1 MDVIKKVPLDA
12 LINVLVD
19 LFEKGIN
26 FIDIQGNEEDLVTK
40 MTITVMPDY
49 IDEEFDGDEYE
60 YDEDEEDEDDD
71 VELRE
76 LTKEEWESL
85 DIPEDKTKGLTEQD
99 LNDLL

>member
-19 LFEKGIN
+19 LYEKGIN

-49 IDEEFDGDEYE
+49 IDEEYDGDEYE
-60 YDEDEEDEDDD
+60 EDEDDDDD

-76 LTKEEWESL
+76 ITKEEWESL
-85 DIPEDKTKGLTEQD
+85 GIPEDKTKGLTEQD

>member
-49 IDEEFDGDEYE
+49 IDEEYDGDEYE
-60 YDEDEEDEDDD
+60 EDEDDDDD

-76 LTKEEWESL
+76 ITKEEWESL
-85 DIPEDKTKGLTEQD
+85 DIPFEDKTKGLTEQD

>member
-49 IDEEFDGDEYE
+49 IDEEYDGDEY
-60 YDEDEEDEDDD
+60 EEDEDDD

-76 LTKEEWESL
+76 ITKEEWESL
-85 DIPEDKTKGLTEQD
+85 GIPEDKTKGLTEQD

>member
-40 MTITVMPDY
+40 MTITIMPDY
-49 IDEEFDGDEYE
+49 IDEEFVED
-60 YDEDEEDEDDD
+60 DEDDDD

-85 DIPEDKTKGLTEQD
+85 DIPEEKTKGLTEQD

>member
-12 LINVLVD
+12 LINVLMD

-40 MTITVMPDY
+40 MTITVLPDY
-49 IDEEFDGDEYE
+49 IDEEFVEDEYE
-60 YDEDEEDEDDD
+60 EDDD

-85 DIPEDKTKGLTEQD
+85 DIPEEKTKGLTEQD